1 MTRFSRPL
9 VVVAIT
15 LGVLGIGPS
24 SQAAG
29 VIQPGVS
36 IKTGEGY
43 CTLNW
48 IYDGAGPQA
57 GKVFAGTARHCVS
70 GVGQRV
76 SLSTTSLGTS
86 LGGFGSVAYVS
97 HALDYSLIEIDTAHL
112 ASVNPAVA
120 GHPSIPSGVSVGAR
134 AKVGDVMQF
143 SGHGVGF
150 NLTSAT
156 QQERMGILGYN
167 DGRHHYIYGP
177 VTPGDSGGPVA
188 DVTDGNKAFG
198 IVDTVG
204 VAATPAPQAGEGG
217 VSLDGLLK
225 DAAKHG
231 FPVTVRT
238 V

>member
-1 MTRFSRPL
+1 MTRIGRL
-9 VVVAIT
+9 LT
-15 LGVLGIGPS
+15 LAALMLAALAMGPS

-29 VIQPGVS
+29 VVQPGAS

-70 GVGQRV
+70 DVGQHV
-76 SLSTTSLGTS
+76 SLSTSSLGTS
-86 LGGFGSVAYVS
+86 LGRFGSVAYVS
-97 HALDYSLIEIDTAHL
+97 QSLDYSLIDIDTAHL
-112 ASVNPAVA
+112 ASVNPALA
-120 GHPSIPSGVSVGAR
+120 GHPSIPSGVSVGAS

-156 QQERMGILGYN
+156 QQERIGILGYN

-198 IVDTVG
+198 IVDTLG
-204 VAATPAPQAGEGG
+204 VAATPTPQAGEGG

-225 DAAKHG
+225 DAAAHG
-231 FPVTVRT
+231 FPVSVRT